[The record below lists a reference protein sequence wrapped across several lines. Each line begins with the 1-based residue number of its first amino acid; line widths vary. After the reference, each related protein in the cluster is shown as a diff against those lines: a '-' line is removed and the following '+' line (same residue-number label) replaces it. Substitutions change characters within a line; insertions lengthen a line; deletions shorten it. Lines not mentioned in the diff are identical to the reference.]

1 MDPHPVLFHI
11 FIIFT
16 GAAALAT
23 VALFARQAMLLAY
36 ILLGVLLGPSVLGLV
51 SDPLLVKNM
60 AEIGIMFLLFLLGL
74 NLYPPK
80 LLHMFR
86 KATAVTI
93 ISSLVFALLGAGIGA
108 VAGFNWQENVVI
120 GAALMFSS
128 TILGLKLLPTTVL
141 HHQRAGEVMISVLL
155 LQDLLAILVL
165 LLLKGISKEGAALE
179 GIGWLMLALPTL
191 LGFAFGFERYVL
203 IKLIRRFD
211 KIHEYIFLV
220 AIGWCLG
227 IAELSALLGLS
238 QEIGAFIAGVA
249 LATSPIAVFI
259 AESLKPLRDFFLV
272 MFFSSLGAGLDLGQ
286 LPQVLAP
293 ATLLAALILL
303 VKPAVFKALLVK
315 VEETAR
321 LSWEIGFRLGQASE
335 FSLLV
340 AVLAQ
345 DAGVI
350 GERASYLIQLATV
363 LTFIASS
370 YLIIMRYP
378 TPIAISDRLRRD

>member
-1 MDPHPVLFHI
+1 
-11 FIIFT
+11 
-16 GAAALAT
+16 
-23 VALFARQAMLLAY
+23 MLLAY
-36 ILLGVLLGPSVLGLV
+36 IAVGILLGPSVSGLV
-51 SDPLLVKNM
+51 SDPLLVRNM

-74 NLYPPK
+74 NLYPAK

-86 KATAVTI
+86 SATAVTVV
-93 ISSLVFALLGAGIGA
+93 SSLVFALLGAGVGA
-108 VAGFNWQENVVI
+108 LAGFNWQESVVI
-120 GAALMFSS
+120 GASLMFSS

-165 LLLKGISKEGAALE
+165 MLLKGLGKGDAPVEDIGALLVTLPAL
-179 GIGWLMLALPTL
+179 L
-191 LGFAFGFERYVL
+191 LFAFLFERYVL

-211 KIHEYIFLV
+211 KIYEYIFLV

-227 IAELSALLGLS
+227 VAQLSAVLGLS

-249 LATSPIAVFI
+249 IATSPIAMFI

-272 MFFSSLGAGLDLGQ
+272 MFFFSLGASLDLAE
-286 LPQVLAP
+286 LPQVLLP
-293 ATLLAALILL
+293 SVLLAALILL

-321 LSWEIGFRLGQASE
+321 LSWEIGARLGQGSE

-350 GERASYLIQLATV
+350 GERASHLIQLTTV

-370 YLIIMRYP
+370 YFIVMRYP
-378 TPIAISDRLRRD
+378 TPIALSDRLRRD